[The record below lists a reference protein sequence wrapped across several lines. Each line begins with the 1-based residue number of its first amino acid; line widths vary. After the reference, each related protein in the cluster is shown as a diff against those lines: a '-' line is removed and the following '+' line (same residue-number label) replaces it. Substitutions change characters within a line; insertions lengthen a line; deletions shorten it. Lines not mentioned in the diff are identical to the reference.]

1 MSAKITKPSPYG
13 KFLLKFTETI
23 KTINTTDINNT
34 NILVE
39 IERNGA
45 YLQLEKDFSWN
56 CTNFFHSNSMEISLY
71 FVTPLEVTEDDK
83 LEVTFPDTDFFISTK
98 GHRLK
103 ENLLLKINM
112 VE

>member
-1 MSAKITKPSPYG
+1 MSASITKPSPFG
-13 KFLLKFTETI
+13 KFRVKFSETI
-23 KTINTTDINNT
+23 KTINTSDINNT

-56 CTNFFHSNSMEISLY
+56 CTNFFNSNSVEISLY
-71 FVTPLEVTEDDK
+71 FVTPLEVTDDDT

-98 GHRLK
+98 GHRHK
-103 ENLLLKINM
+103 ENL
-112 VE
+112 